1 MIIDVINDR
10 GKTLV
15 IEKHDYGI
23 RIYLDDPNSH
33 DSFFIEDDENNPGWC
48 VITIEK
54 DFEAVD
60 FVDEEYENFGV
71 NNLSELISLFQEN
84 PSLGWEM
91 LTGDKIKIDHV
102 KIVEEKEPF

>member
-1 MIIDVINDR
+1 MEETKEEK

-23 RIYLDDPNSH
+23 RVYIDDPDIH
-33 DSFFIEDDENNPGWC
+33 DSFFIKDNENNPGWC
-48 VITIEK
+48 VIAIEK

-71 NNLSELISLFQEN
+71 SNLDELISLFQQN

-102 KIVEEKEPF
+102 KIIEEKYPF

>member
-1 MIIDVINDR
+1 VIIDVINDR

-23 RIYLDDPNSH
+23 RVYLDDPDSH
-33 DSFFIEDDENNPGWC
+33 DSFFIKDDENNPGWC
-48 VITIEK
+48 VIAIEK

-60 FVDEEYENFGV
+60 FVDEEYEDCGV
-71 NNLSELISLFQEN
+71 KNLDELITLFQQN

-91 LTGDKIKIDHV
+91 LSGDEIKIDNV
-102 KIVEEKEPF
+102 KIIEEKSPF

>member
-1 MIIDVINDR
+1 VSETEEK

-15 IEKHDYGI
+15 IEKYDYGI
-23 RIYLDDPNSH
+23 RVFIDDPDIN
-33 DSFFIEDDENNPGWC
+33 DSFFIKDNENNPGWC
-48 VITIEK
+48 VIAIEK

-60 FVDEEYENFGV
+60 FVDNEYSNFGV

-102 KIVEEKEPF
+102 KVIEEKSPFNS

>member
-1 MIIDVINDR
+1 
-10 GKTLV
+10 V

-23 RIYLDDPNSH
+23 RVYIDDPDIN
-33 DSFFIEDDENNPGWC
+33 DSFFIKDNENNPGLC
-48 VITIEK
+48 VIAIEK

-71 NNLSELISLFQEN
+71 KNLDELITLFQQD

-102 KIVEEKEPF
+102 KIREEKESF